1 VAPIPEY
8 SYRTRGSHRR
18 QASSGRRR
26 GWCLGRRRLRFDRRR
41 WSPPK
46 ITLSNSQVRAIGIL
60 LKKVVPDLAQIQIA
74 GEVQHKYVVEVPP
87 LLTKDEWQKKY
98 RVTRQEPPPT
108 LELEPLSM
116 PPLIT
121 STK

>member
-1 VAPIPEY
+1 MSQKPKEKAKPKILFDP
-8 SYRTRGSHRR
+8 HHAR
-18 QASSGRRR
+18 QKIRATD
-26 GWCLGRRRLRFDRRR
+26 LIDRLQDHIDG
-41 WSPPK
+41 K

-98 RVTRQEPPPT
+98 RVTRQEPPS